1 MGLLSSILP
10 TVYKY
15 CEVGGGQSHQK
26 MEGRTSPVT
35 RSENNERTLEI
46 EEQVNCLLFFF
57 HLTKTLRG
65 YDTRPI
71 RAHLKSPFHPTHLFH
86 FQWKELVVWTDLI
99 GKPHDKGAL
108 LFFFVRGDV
117 PSIVRCIES
126 ARTVFSNVFF
136 FIFGR
141 ELRDR

>member
-1 MGLLSSILP
+1 
-10 TVYKY
+10 
-15 CEVGGGQSHQK
+15 

-35 RSENNERTLEI
+35 RSENKRELEI
-46 EEQVNCLLFFF
+46 EERVNCLFLSFN
-57 HLTKTLRG
+57 KDIKR

-126 ARTVFSNVFF
+126 ARTVFSNVLFYF
-136 FIFGR
+136 WP
-141 ELRDR
+141 

>member
-1 MGLLSSILP
+1 M
-10 TVYKY
+10 
-15 CEVGGGQSHQK
+15 
-26 MEGRTSPVT
+26 
-35 RSENNERTLEI
+35 
-46 EEQVNCLLFFF
+46 
-57 HLTKTLRG
+57 
-65 YDTRPI
+65 
-71 RAHLKSPFHPTHLFH
+71 
-86 FQWKELVVWTDLI
+86 I

-141 ELRDR
+141 ELRDRYNVRNGRQLVGEALLIFLVVDEVRSSP